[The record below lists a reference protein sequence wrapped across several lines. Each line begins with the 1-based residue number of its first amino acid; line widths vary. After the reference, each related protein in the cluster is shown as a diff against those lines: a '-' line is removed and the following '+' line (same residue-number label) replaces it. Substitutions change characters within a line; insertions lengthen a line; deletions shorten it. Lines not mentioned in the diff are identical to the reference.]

1 MKKHPELCQDQILKY
16 MLKQMINPQYHKMS
30 QQVAK
35 IINFNIDER
44 FDFAMIV
51 EYIDPESGE
60 KTVKWEK
67 LYYFHKDVALPIE
80 PLFKEPHSIRRDQT
94 KFIQLKP

>member
-1 MKKHPELCQDQILKY
+1 
-16 MLKQMINPQYHKMS
+16 
-30 QQVAK
+30 
-35 IINFNIDER
+35 
-44 FDFAMIV
+44 MIV

-80 PLFKEPHSIRRDQT
+80 PVFKEPYSIRRD
-94 KFIQLKP
+94 